1 MGGANYKAIAPPK
14 SYIDVNDF
22 ESPKQLSQFLIK
34 LSKNKVSFCNLQIDV
49 IFILK
54 QEFWWHFQAEY
65 NSYFEWKK
73 SHRLYTWQSFCQ
85 LCDYLNKPPFGSK
98 TIKDAYEWWYLRD
111 NGELTCSNGS
121 ERNYYKTIKD
131 MQVTIFNQK
140 K

>member
-54 QEFWWHFQAEY
+54 QEF
-65 NSYFEWKK
+65 
-73 SHRLYTWQSFCQ
+73 
-85 LCDYLNKPPFGSK
+85 
-98 TIKDAYEWWYLRD
+98 
-111 NGELTCSNGS
+111 
-121 ERNYYKTIKD
+121 
-131 MQVTIFNQK
+131 
-140 K
+140 